1 MPPAHIQ
8 PKEWFVV
15 RSKPRKEECA
25 VRHLT
30 RRGVEVFFPRILE
43 PIGLGNDWTT
53 VPLFPGYLFVE
64 IVLLNDFHQIIWTP
78 GVKGFVAFGEV
89 PTAIQS
95 RVVQFLQHEA
105 GPDGVIRPARRFH
118 KGDRVRIKRGP
129 FAGLI
134 GHRHHRKTMSRT
146 RSHPRPDGFP
156 PSGNRG
162 RSPSNGNR
170 SRVTSRS
177 PRRFTFSATR
187 ERFVREFR
195 KL

>member
-30 RRGVEVFFPRILE
+30 RRGIEVFFPRILE
-43 PIGLGNDWTT
+43 PLGLGNDWTT

-64 IVLLNDFHQIIWTP
+64 IDLLNDFHQIIWSP

-95 RVVQFLQHEA
+95 RVVQFLKQEA
-105 GPDGVIRPARRFH
+105 GADGVIRPTRRFH

-134 GHRHHRKTMSRT
+134 GIIEKPCPEH
-146 RSHPRPDGFP
+146 
-156 PSGNRG
+156 G
-162 RSPSNGNR
+162 RI
-170 SRVTSRS
+170 RVLMDFLRQGTAVEI
-177 PRRFTFSATR
+177 PVTAIG
-187 ERFVREFR
+187 
-195 KL
+195 LA

>member
-15 RSKPRKEECA
+15 RSKPRKEESA

-43 PIGLGNDWTT
+43 PVGLGSDWTT

-78 GVKGFVAFGEV
+78 GVKGFVAFGGV

-95 RVVQFLQHEA
+95 RVVHFLQHEA

-134 GHRHHRKTMSRT
+134 GIIEKPCPEH
-146 RSHPRPDGFP
+146 
-156 PSGNRG
+156 G
-162 RSPSNGNR
+162 RI
-170 SRVTSRS
+170 RVLMDFLRQGTAVEV
-177 PRRFTFSATR
+177 PVTAIG
-187 ERFVREFR
+187 
-195 KL
+195 LA

>member
-8 PKEWFVV
+8 SKEWFVV

-25 VRHLT
+25 VRHLN

-43 PIGLGNDWTT
+43 PVGFGNDWTT

-64 IVLLNDFHQIIWTP
+64 IVLHNDFHQIIWTP

-95 RVVQFLQHEA
+95 RVVHFLQQEA
-105 GPDGVIRPARRFH
+105 GVDGVIRPTRRFH

-129 FAGLI
+129 FTGLI
-134 GHRHHRKTMSRT
+134 GIIEK
-146 RSHPRPDGFP
+146 PCPE
-156 PSGNRG
+156 NG
-162 RSPSNGNR
+162 RI
-170 SRVTSRS
+170 RVLMDFLRQGTAVEV
-177 PRRFTFSATR
+177 PVTAIG
-187 ERFVREFR
+187 
-195 KL
+195 LA